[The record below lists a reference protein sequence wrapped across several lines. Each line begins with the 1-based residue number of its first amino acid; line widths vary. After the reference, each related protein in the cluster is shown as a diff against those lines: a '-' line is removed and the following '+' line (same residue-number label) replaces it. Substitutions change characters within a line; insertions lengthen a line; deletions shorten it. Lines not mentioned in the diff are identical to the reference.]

1 MDSSL
6 INFLNLIYPF
16 IAAISLLLCLPFIKT
31 TEENKITFSP
41 FGWINFDLRIKSKIV
56 INLLIIICS
65 FTLFAFPAF
74 RDYSKFFPSR
84 YDMEVFFDERGIEHT
99 LKEDYSKD
107 ETKSLNLN
115 DQWREERK
123 EYLNNLSLDISNI
136 LGIDDFFNNGHEYVH
151 SEGSTTFFVEKVEGW
166 QKYHIKEAKG
176 NLKHVLDLPKSKQ
189 TKTFHSKFELQ
200 STSNNYITATIS
212 DIYLTYTK
220 ILKPHF
226 KQIASLTPGGDE
238 EIYHHSLI
246 AMIKVRFFPISKIGN
261 TIYLVKSKDGITW
274 VPIGYAIY
282 KPFK

>member
-1 MDSSL
+1 MNSSF

-16 IAAISLLLCLPFIKT
+16 LAAIFLLLCLPFIKT
-31 TEENKITFSP
+31 TDENKITFSP
-41 FGWINFDLRIKSKIV
+41 LGWISFDLHIKSKIV
-56 INLLIIICS
+56 INLLIIILS
-65 FTLFAFPAF
+65 LALLAFPAF

-84 YDMEVFFDERGIEHT
+84 YDMEVFFDEKGIEST
-99 LKEDYSKD
+99 LKDYAKD
-107 ETKSLNLN
+107 EIESLNLN

-123 EYLNNLSLDISNI
+123 EYLNNLTSDISII
-136 LGIDDFFNNGHEYVH
+136 LGIDSFFIKGHEYIH

-200 STSNNYITATIS
+200 STRNNYITATIS

-238 EIYHHSLI
+238 IIYHHSLI
-246 AMIKVRFFPISKIGN
+246 ALIKVRFFPISKIGD
-261 TIYLVKSKDGITW
+261 TIYLVKSKDEITW